1 MTKGIVAPQNLFDY
15 LRNMTAALT
24 QPEKLELLFAQPLW
38 KVSFNISER
47 AIAYNG
53 FGSIKGLYRKGII
66 GTRRLQN
73 LSNRDYFKSIDLGL
87 YCWHPRA
94 LDSYRF
100 SLYFT
105 LKEGATFNERR
116 LRWQLKRTI
125 TWNQIDVSFA
135 KFSEPPIRPD
145 DKIQFIKGLYG
156 PTSRIS
162 DLRVREGLHLVSQP
176 GLGTREAVGCF
187 REHY

>member
-1 MTKGIVAPQNLFDY
+1 VAPLKLLDY
-15 LRNMTAALT
+15 LRIMTAALT
-24 QPEKLELLFAQPLW
+24 KSEKLAILFAQPLW
-38 KVSFNISER
+38 QVSFNISER
-47 AIAYNG
+47 AIANNR

-87 YCWHPRA
+87 YCWHQEAPV
-94 LDSYRF
+94 SYRF

-105 LKEGATFNERR
+105 LKEGATLNERR
-116 LRWQLKRTI
+116 LKWQLKRTI
-125 TWNQIDVSFA
+125 TWNPIVVSFA
-135 KFSEPPIRPD
+135 SFLEPPLHPD

-156 PTSRIS
+156 PTSHKS
-162 DLRVREGLHLVSQP
+162 DLRVRAGLHLASQP
-176 GLGTREAVGCF
+176 GLGTREVVGCY